1 MWKRSVGMA
10 KLQIMGLVERTR
22 ESFIILHKFG
32 KRKLPRKKTSQLILL
47 LSLLAVLFATPTG
60 DVSAAMRGCRAD
72 PIFKLSDGD
81 ILTVTLEIGTEDTSV
96 KNVTYI
102 LHVPAGVSVMKAA
115 YTAGGIGT
123 KEVYKLY
130 QDSLAKTYTT
140 DTVLTTQSTGN
151 VAVTATTRL
160 NSVYAKSASG
170 YSGQHLIVTVS
181 KP

>member
-1 MWKRSVGMA
+1 M
-10 KLQIMGLVERTR
+10 
-22 ESFIILHKFG
+22 
-32 KRKLPRKKTSQLILL
+32 
-47 LSLLAVLFATPTG
+47 
-60 DVSAAMRGCRAD
+60 
-72 PIFKLSDGD
+72 
-81 ILTVTLEIGTEDTSV
+81 TLEIGTEATSV
-96 KNVTYI
+96 RNVTYI
-102 LHVPAGVSVMKAA
+102 LHVPAGVMVTKAT

-140 DTVLTTQSTGN
+140 DTVITTQSTGS